1 MARPR
6 SSGAG
11 EGRTVFTI
19 GYSGRTIDA
28 FVDALRGADIATVV
42 DIRHMPVSRYR
53 PEFSKRNLDAR
64 LRSEGI
70 TYHHDRELGIP
81 AQVRREHG
89 YPNHGGSLWVWYD
102 ENVLSQQA
110 VNAGRFDGLSSGPVA
125 MMCVESDAM
134 ECHRHLLIEA
144 LQSEGMTY
152 VRDL

>member
-1 MARPR
+1 MAQPR
-6 SSGAG
+6 SSSAD
-11 EGRTVFTI
+11 EGRTFFTI

-28 FVDALRGADIATVV
+28 FVDALLQADVVAVV

-64 LRSEGI
+64 LQREGI
-70 TYHHDRELGIP
+70 TYHHDRGLGIP

-89 YPNHGGSLWVWYD
+89 YPNHGESLWAWYD

-110 VNAGRFDGLSSGPVA
+110 VDSGRFDGLGSGPMA

-134 ECHRHLLIEA
+134 ECHRHLLGDA
-144 LQSEGMTY
+144 LRAAGMT
-152 VRDL
+152 VRHL